1 MGAAVE
7 KGKGAAPIKRR
18 GKHRSPRPG
27 EDAAL
32 KAVALHLNLKRPPK
46 GEAAATKPAR
56 SARAAALVSLVVL
69 HADFVHELEDVA
81 LAELEADAD
90 EGILFADVED
100 AEEGFD
106 QFEVARE
113 DVFHELLAGLG
124 EGDDGDAAAAAG
136 NVLERVMEVGALEFD
151 GRESGGDLAD
161 PSQGGDAR

>member
-1 MGAAVE
+1 
-7 KGKGAAPIKRR
+7 
-18 GKHRSPRPG
+18 
-27 EDAAL
+27 
-32 KAVALHLNLKRPPK
+32 
-46 GEAAATKPAR
+46 
-56 SARAAALVSLVVL
+56 
-69 HADFVHELEDVA
+69 DVA